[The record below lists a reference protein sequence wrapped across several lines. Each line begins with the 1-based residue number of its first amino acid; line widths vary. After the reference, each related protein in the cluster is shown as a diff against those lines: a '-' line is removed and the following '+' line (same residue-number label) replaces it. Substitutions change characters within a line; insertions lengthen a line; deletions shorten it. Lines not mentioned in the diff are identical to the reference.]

1 MAIKT
6 ESKLWLLIKKNT
18 PSICWN
24 RLENSINADLPDLIG
39 SIQGHNFFTTE
50 LKITYDNKTIRFSPH
65 QIAFHKVN
73 HGIKFIMVSTADLS
87 CLKLFD
93 HSLAV
98 VPRPLLADY
107 EPLTTINDTTDNAQ
121 WTTLIKIIKN
131 KC

>member
-24 RLENSINADLPDLIG
+24 RLENSINAGLPDLIG

-73 HGIKFIMVSTADLS
+73 HGIKFIMVAPPISHA
-87 CLKLFD
+87 
-93 HSLAV
+93 
-98 VPRPLLADY
+98 
-107 EPLTTINDTTDNAQ
+107 
-121 WTTLIKIIKN
+121 
-131 KC
+131 

>member
-24 RLENSINADLPDLIG
+24 RLENSINAGLPDLIG
-39 SIQGHNFFTTE
+39 SIHGYNFFTTE

-73 HGIKFIMVSTADLS
+73 HGIKFIMVAPLDLS

-93 HSLAV
+93 HQIAV
-98 VPRPLLADY
+98 VPRPLLVDY

-121 WTTLIKIIKN
+121 WTKLIKIIKN

>member
-24 RLENSINADLPDLIG
+24 RLENSINAGLPDLIG

-73 HGIKFIMVSTADLS
+73 HGIKFIMVAPLDLS

-98 VPRPLLADY
+98 VPRPLLVDY
-107 EPLTTINDTTDNAQ
+107 KPLTTIDDTTDNAQ
-121 WTTLIKIIKN
+121 WTKLIKIIEN

>member
-24 RLENSINADLPDLIG
+24 RLENSINAGLPDLIG

-98 VPRPLLADY
+98 VPRPLLVDY
-107 EPLTTINDTTDNAQ
+107 GPLTTIDNTKDKRQ
-121 WTTLIKIIKN
+121 WTKLIKIIEN

>member
-24 RLENSINADLPDLIG
+24 RLENSINAGLPDLIG

-65 QIAFHKVN
+65 QIAWHKVN
-73 HGIKFIMVSTADLS
+73 HGIKFIMVAPLDLS

-107 EPLTTINDTTDNAQ
+107 KPLTTINDTTDNAQ
-121 WTTLIKIIKN
+121 WTKLIKIIQN